1 LRSGELARVQRHLS
15 RRVQVAE
22 ALVLAIGRASA
33 SHRSWPLARLELG
46 RRRLEQR
53 FARVTGAAVEA

>member
-1 LRSGELARVQRHLS
+1 VQLTCPG
-15 RRVQVAE
+15 VQVAE

-33 SHRSWPLARLELG
+33 SEQLPLARLELG